1 MLFKEKVTR
10 TITRNALPG
19 KDTPILIVLSGG
31 ADSVALLRV
40 MLSLGYTCEA
50 AHCNFHLRGK
60 ESERDEAFVRV
71 LCEKFHI
78 KLHVANFDTKEYAAG
93 HKISVEMAARE
104 LRYAFF
110 DRLITNRKPEF
121 VAVAHHRDDNAET
134 LLLNL
139 LRGTGLRGLCGMQYL
154 NGKIIRPL
162 LDVSRKEITDFLA
175 SLGQTYVTDSTNLQA
190 DIMRNKIRLEVLPL
204 LRGINP
210 SVDST
215 LHREAGRL
223 RETMSVYKWGIDN
236 ILKTIKGHA
245 DGDEELAIRDIPDG
259 VSHEAVL
266 YEWLYPRGFNETQ
279 VLDIMEASSND
290 SKVRFES
297 CEYLLILEQGVLYLA
312 NKNFFPGLE
321 PSLLPDEG
329 ETNLWNGRKLSVVT
343 QSPDIPFEE
352 LKSPCNAFL
361 DAGKLKLPLKV
372 RAIRNGDRF
381 VPFGMKGSKL
391 VSDYLADRKVP
402 WLERM
407 RQLVVTDNEKIVWL
421 VGQRVDDR
429 VKVTPETK
437 ETICLRMR

>member
-60 ESERDEAFVRV
+60 ESERDEAFVRA

-266 YEWLYPRGFNETQ
+266 MSGFTQEGSTRRKYWTSWRPRQTIQKYVLSRANISLYW
-279 VLDIMEASSND
+279 
-290 SKVRFES
+290 SKVS
-297 CEYLLILEQGVLYLA
+297 YTWQTKILFRVSSRHYCLMREKQTCGTGA
-312 NKNFFPGLE
+312 NFRL
-321 PSLLPDEG
+321 
-329 ETNLWNGRKLSVVT
+329 
-343 QSPDIPFEE
+343 
-352 LKSPCNAFL
+352 
-361 DAGKLKLPLKV
+361 
-372 RAIRNGDRF
+372 
-381 VPFGMKGSKL
+381 
-391 VSDYLADRKVP
+391 
-402 WLERM
+402 
-407 RQLVVTDNEKIVWL
+407 
-421 VGQRVDDR
+421 
-429 VKVTPETK
+429 
-437 ETICLRMR
+437 

>member
-50 AHCNFHLRGK
+50 AHCNLHLRGK
-60 ESERDEAFVRV
+60 ESERDEAFVRA

-78 KLHVANFDTKEYAAG
+78 KL
-93 HKISVEMAARE
+93 
-104 LRYAFF
+104 
-110 DRLITNRKPEF
+110 
-121 VAVAHHRDDNAET
+121 
-134 LLLNL
+134 
-139 LRGTGLRGLCGMQYL
+139 
-154 NGKIIRPL
+154 
-162 LDVSRKEITDFLA
+162 
-175 SLGQTYVTDSTNLQA
+175 QA
-190 DIMRNKIRLEVLPL
+190 DIMRNKTRLEVLPL

-312 NKNFFPGLE
+312 NKNSFPGLE